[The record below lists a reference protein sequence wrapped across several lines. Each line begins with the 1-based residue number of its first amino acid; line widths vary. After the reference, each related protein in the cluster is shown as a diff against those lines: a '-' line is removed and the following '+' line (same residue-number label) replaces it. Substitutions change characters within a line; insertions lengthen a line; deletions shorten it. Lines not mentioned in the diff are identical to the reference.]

1 MMLQERM
8 TIYCKDP
15 KKKRETIPG
24 RPFGLTSPISGGS
37 SPSPP

>member
-24 RPFGLTSPISGGS
+24 RPFGLTSPISVGL